1 MTSNVEPGKI
11 FLALKG
17 SGQSIYIG
25 ITPDRYLFS
34 SELYGLVEETPFFI
48 KMDGERP
55 ARPEKPESTGQI
67 AILDQDAPG
76 GRPASGGSSMTGRR
90 FRSAKTR

>member
-48 KMDGERP
+48 KMDGEKP
-55 ARPEKPESTGQI
+55 ARPERAGEHGTDRHPGSGC
-67 AILDQDAPG
+67 PRGG
-76 GRPASGGSSMTGRR
+76 GRHPGVLL
-90 FRSAKTR
+90 